1 MQYCMLLALL
11 ILHDFAPPFHL
22 ILPHTT
28 PYHPLPPHTIPCH
41 PIPPTSYSPTPPD
54 STADKDKLQGVAN
67 SVMVLVDAMVRKSEQ
82 QLSDSGKVLQ
92 EVLSAAA
99 DEKGEWYIPLA
110 PAQV

>member
-1 MQYCMLLALL
+1 MYTASADWDSGEGSDG
-11 ILHDFAPPFHL
+11 HASFTFPPS
-22 ILPHTT
+22 
-28 PYHPLPPHTIPCH
+28 PPG
-41 PIPPTSYSPTPPD
+41 
-54 STADKDKLQGVAN
+54 DKEKLKVVAN

-110 PAQV
+110 PAQVRYGTDRPDRGCRR